1 MNRLYRFRGWVL
13 GLFAVALAIVP
24 ANENFISVSGYLLI
38 LLGIFLRIEARR
50 DIGDHTRGKELLAP
64 ELVTW
69 GIYSKIRHP
78 LYLSNM
84 FVGCGFALVHL
95 GWQPLLFVFVFGF
108 VFFIV
113 LLAMQEDLFLK
124 KQFGEAFLNWEARTP
139 AFFSRAFF
147 SKLME
152 NSPQYPRKTFFT
164 AIMADR
170 WTWGWLLFYSLAL
183 IMRGMAGPFSRVIS
197 SYI

>member
-1 MNRLYRFRGWVL
+1 LNRLYRFRGWVL
-13 GLFAVALAIVP
+13 GLFAVALAVVP
-24 ANENFISVSGYLLI
+24 ANENFISISGYFLI
-38 LLGIFLRIEARR
+38 LLGILLRIEARR
-50 DIGDHTRGKELLAP
+50 DIGDHTRGKELVAP
-64 ELVTW
+64 ELVTG

-95 GWQPLLFVFVFGF
+95 GWQPLLFVFVFGL
-108 VFFIV
+108 VFFIM

-124 KQFGEAFLNWEARTP
+124 KQFGEAFLNWEARTS
-139 AFFSRAFF
+139 AFLPRDFSW
-147 SKLME
+147 KITE
-152 NSPQYPRKTFFT
+152 NSPQNQRKTFFT
-164 AIMADR
+164 AIMSDR
-170 WTWGWLLFYSLAL
+170 WTWGWLLFYSLVL